1 MKIKVLGSIE
11 ADNGTAIALGG
22 PTQRRILAMLAM
34 EAGDIVSVDRLVDAT
49 WPDGESTDQAER
61 NVRTYIHRL
70 RAAFGDEIADRIETA
85 PPGYRLNLRDEEL
98 DANRFDELASTA
110 ARLADTGDAVAAL
123 DRIDEAD
130 ALWRGRPFGEFADE
144 AWAQAEGE
152 RLTELHVGIRE
163 TRAEMLLEA
172 GRAAAAV
179 SVAEKLAAAFPL
191 RERPRALLIQALYQS
206 GRQPEALRAFQDYR
220 RLVVEEIGVDPSDD
234 LVELD
239 RAVAAGDPE
248 LRGAGAAPRLVG
260 AYEMHERIGEGAFAV
275 VHRATQPALGR
286 DVAIKVVRAEL
297 ANRPEFIRRFEA
309 EAQMVARIE
318 HPSIVPLYDY
328 WREPDRAYL
337 VMRWM
342 TGGSLETRL
351 DGGAMEVP
359 AVIGLVTEIGAALNA
374 AHSAGVVHRD
384 VKPENILFDDD
395 GRAYLGDFGIALE
408 TADLARP
415 EAALSEGSPVFASPE
430 QLRREPVG
438 PAADVHALG
447 IVAFTSLVGRTP
459 FADTRD
465 PVGQLQRQLG
475 EAIPSAVEL
484 RPELPAG
491 IDAVLAIATAK
502 KAADRYPSVLA
513 FVTAFE
519 AAAGGAEVADA
530 SRAVQTRPFA
540 NPYKGLRAFDET
552 DSGDFYGR
560 ERLVDELVAKL
571 AEPDSTVV
579 AVVGPSGSGKSSVV
593 RAGLVPALRAGRVA
607 GSADWFTTSFTP
619 GAHPFEALETALLR
633 VAVNPPASLLDQLRE
648 HPRGIVR
655 GVRRVLPADDAVL
668 LLVIDQFEEL
678 FTSQVDSS
686 VTEAFIEALTV
697 AATEPGTP
705 LRVVLTLR
713 ADFYDRPLRH
723 TAFAPLLKRSTVVVT
738 PAAPDELERAVV
750 GPAASVGVEFEP
762 GLVAQIVAEVAS
774 QPGALPLLQY
784 ALTELFETNV
794 SGLLLLERYREL
806 GGLTG
811 ALARRADELYE
822 AASAGEQASV
832 RALFGRLVTLG
843 EGNEDTRRR
852 VRLSELATGPSTEN
866 IIDRYGAARLLT
878 FDRDALTREPTVEVA
893 HEALIREWP
902 RLGVWLD
909 DDRQG
914 LLLHRHLT
922 SSAAAWANRGRDD
935 GELYRGVRLG
945 AIEAWAEASGSAL
958 NPIEAEFLESSLG
971 LRDVEDRA
979 ERNRVRRLRRLLVVT
994 GVVAVVALIA
1004 GALALRQQQRADDQ
1018 AALAE
1023 QNADLANSNA
1033 AEAATNAE
1041 LANTNAVEA
1050 AASAGLAEL
1059 RAEEA
1064 EAAREAGDLERMGAL
1079 GLAIEEESPHVAALL
1094 AVEAH
1099 RAAPSVDT
1107 LTSLHRALTAVPGF
1121 RGTFGGRAYLAV
1133 ELLDDGVTLAAVGTD
1148 SIDVWDLDGRE
1159 LLRTIAHDN
1168 PVATALLTA
1177 SPDGRLA
1184 AIRGELDETFLY
1196 DLTTGDSLGVL
1207 AHPTTVSDLSLSRDG
1222 SGLAVGLAGGQ
1233 VELWDLAT
1241 MELDKTLQTGE
1252 DDVFFA
1258 RWSPVEDRLAVV
1270 TLRSEVQY
1278 WDPATEQ
1285 VLWIDEA
1292 PPAVIVNENTPFG
1305 FTFAPAGD
1313 RLAFV
1318 SGSLGS
1324 ELRVFNT
1331 ADGSPA
1337 VPAFGLGSV
1346 RGFSL
1351 DAMFWI
1357 DPEASILG
1365 VPSHGNVTSFDL
1377 HTGRANALLVPRFID
1392 QATDVVFVPA
1402 LDQFVVATAG
1412 GLEVWSADGS
1422 GPLERVAP
1430 LSSQQLAA
1438 NAAGGAIL
1446 PSLAADGSELLVSV
1460 FSTTAIP
1467 PTTSFDLTSQRL
1479 EPEIFDSD
1487 GLITIGYG
1495 PFTLTVAAGHVQIF
1509 DASHTPLGPPVPI
1522 PFDFTEISASPDGRY
1537 FAFGRLGGHADLYSG
1552 AGEFIETVSIGDGD
1566 QYEGAQTGPSFSAD
1580 GEYMAVVTTRGGFGV
1595 WTTNPLQRIEVPN
1608 PGDWVSGRLMGEW
1621 LFVIRTDGTVLQ
1633 VDPISFDPVGEP
1645 LLMSGLGYSKLDET
1659 NLRVTSSSGLAIK
1672 VWDLETGHQLGGD
1685 LPYAGGSARVEFTAD
1700 GRVLSVPA
1708 SGAVHLWNFDTD
1720 TWADI
1725 ACELAGRNL
1734 TVDEWEQ
1741 LGPRTIERRA
1751 TCPQYPLQ

>member
-1 MKIKVLGSIE
+1 MKIQVLGSIE
-11 ADNGTAIALGG
+11 ADNGSAVALGG

-49 WPDGESTDQAER
+49 WPDGESPDQAER

-70 RAAFGDEIADRIETA
+70 RVAFGDEIADRIETV
-85 PPGYRLNLRDEEL
+85 PPGYRLNLSDEEL
-98 DANRFDELASTA
+98 DAHRFDELASTA
-110 ARLADTGDAVAAL
+110 ARLADIGDAVAAL
-123 DRIDEAD
+123 DRIDEAE

-152 RLTELHVGIRE
+152 RLTELHVGIQER
-163 TRAEMLLEA
+163 RAEMLLES
-172 GRAAAAV
+172 GRAATAV
-179 SVAEKLAAAFPL
+179 GVAESLVASYPL

-220 RLVVEEIGVDPSDD
+220 RLVVEEIGVDPSDE

-239 RAVAAGDPE
+239 RAVAAGDAE
-248 LRGAGAAPRLVG
+248 LRGPGAAPRQVG
-260 AYEMHERIGEGAFAV
+260 AYEIHERIGEGAFAV
-275 VHRATQPALGR
+275 VHRATQPSLGR
-286 DVAIKVVRAEL
+286 DVAVKVVRAEL

-318 HPSIVPLYDY
+318 HPSVVPLYDY

-351 DGGAMEVP
+351 DQGAMEP
-359 AVIGLVTEIGAALNA
+359 AEVTQLVGEIGAALNA
-374 AHSAGVVHRD
+374 AHAAGVVHRD
-384 VKPENILFDDD
+384 VKPGNILFDDE

-447 IVAFTSLVGRTP
+447 IVAFTALTGRTP
-459 FADTRD
+459 FAETRD
-465 PVGQLQRQLG
+465 PVVQLHHQLNDPIP
-475 EAIPSAVEL
+475 EASGL
-484 RPELPAG
+484 RAGLPAG
-491 IDAVLAIATAK
+491 IDAVLAMATAK

-513 FVTAFE
+513 FVAAFE
-519 AAAGGAEVADA
+519 AAAGGTN
-530 SRAVQTRPFA
+530 SSGPSHPVQTRPFA

-552 DSGDFYGR
+552 DSADFYGR

-593 RAGLVPALRAGRVA
+593 RAGLVPALRQGRVA
-607 GSADWFTTSFTP
+607 GSAEWFTTSFTP

-633 VAVNPPASLLDQLRE
+633 VAVNPPASLLEQLRE

-655 GVRRVLPADDAVL
+655 GVRRVLPTDDAVL

-678 FTSQVDSS
+678 FTSQVDAS
-686 VTEAFIEALTV
+686 VTDAFIEALTV

-723 TAFAPLLKRSTVVVT
+723 AGFAPLLKKSTVVVT
-738 PAAPDELERAVV
+738 PPAPDELERAVV
-750 GPAASVGVEFEP
+750 GPAESVGVEFEP

-806 GGLTG
+806 GGISG
-811 ALARRADELYE
+811 ALARRAEELYE
-822 AASAGEQASV
+822 RASVEEQASI

-852 VRLSELATGPSTEN
+852 VRLSEVAIGPSTEGV
-866 IIDRYGAARLLT
+866 IEKYGAARLLT

-902 RLGVWLD
+902 RLRVWLD

-922 SSAAAWANRGRDD
+922 SSAAAWDDSGRDD
-935 GELYRGVRLG
+935 GEMYRGVRLG
-945 AIEAWAEASGSAL
+945 AVEAWTEASEPVLNAL
-958 NPIEAEFLESSLG
+958 ESEFLVTSVG
-971 LRDVEDRA
+971 RRDAEELV
-979 ERNRVRRLRRLLVVT
+979 ERNRIRRLRRLLVVT

-1018 AALAE
+1018 AALAD
-1023 QNADLANSNA
+1023 QNADLANTNA

-1041 LANTNAVEA
+1041 LANTNAAEA
-1050 AASAGLAEL
+1050 AASEALADL
-1059 RAEEA
+1059 RADEA
-1064 EAAREAGDLERMGAL
+1064 EAARLAGDLERMGAL
-1079 GLAIEEESPHVAALL
+1079 AQAVEEEVPHVAALL

-1099 RAAPSVDT
+1099 RAAPSVET

-1133 ELLDDGVTLAAVGTD
+1133 ELLDDGVTLAAVGVD
-1148 SIDVWDLDGRE
+1148 SIDVWDLDRRE

-1168 PVATALLTA
+1168 PVVTALLTA
-1177 SPDGRLA
+1177 SPDGRVA
-1184 AIRGELDETFLY
+1184 AVRGELDETFLY
-1196 DLTTGDSLGVL
+1196 DLTTGDLLGSL

-1222 SGLAVGLAGGQ
+1222 SSLAVGLAGGQ

-1241 MELDKTLQTGE
+1241 MELDKTLNIGE

-1258 RWSPVEDRLAVV
+1258 RWNPVEDRLAVV
-1270 TLRSEVQY
+1270 TLTSEVQY
-1278 WDPATEQ
+1278 WDPAAEQ
-1285 VLWIDEA
+1285 VLWTDEA
-1292 PPAVIVNENTPFG
+1292 PPAIIVNENTPFA
-1305 FTFAPAGD
+1305 FTFTPAGD

-1318 SGSLGS
+1318 SGSLGA
-1324 ELRVFNT
+1324 ELRVLNT
-1331 ADGSPA
+1331 ADGSPS
-1337 VPAFGLGSV
+1337 VSAFGLGS

-1357 DPEASILG
+1357 DEEASILG
-1365 VPSHGNVTSFDL
+1365 VPAEGSVASFDL
-1377 HTGRANALLVPRFID
+1377 RTGGASTPPVERFID
-1392 QATDVVFVPA
+1392 KAADVVFVPG
-1402 LDQFVVATAG
+1402 LNQFVVATAA

-1422 GPLERVAP
+1422 GLLERVAA
-1430 LSSQQLAA
+1430 LSSEQLAA

-1460 FSTTAIP
+1460 FSTTAFP

-1479 EPEIFDSD
+1479 EPAIFDPD

-1495 PFTLTVAAGHVQIF
+1495 PFTLTVAAGHAQIF
-1509 DASHTPLGPPVPI
+1509 DASHTPLGPPVQI
-1522 PFDFTEISASPDGRY
+1522 PFDFTELSASPDGRY

-1566 QYEGAQTGPSFSAD
+1566 QYEGAQTGPNFSAD

-1608 PGDWVSGRLMGEW
+1608 PGDWVSGRFMGEW
-1621 LFVIRTDGTVLQ
+1621 LFVIRTDGTVLR
-1633 VDPISFDPVGEP
+1633 VDPGSFDPVGEP
-1645 LLMSGLGYSKLDET
+1645 LLMSGLGYSKLDEN
-1659 NLRVTSSSGLAIK
+1659 NLRVTSSSGPAIK
-1672 VWDLETGHQLGGD
+1672 VWDLETGKQLGGD
-1685 LPYAGGSARVEFTAD
+1685 LPYAGGAARVEFTAD
-1700 GRVLSVPA
+1700 GSVLSVPA
-1708 SGAVHLWNFDTD
+1708 NGGVTLWNFDTD

-1725 ACELAGRNL
+1725 ACEMAGRNL
-1734 TVDEWEQ
+1734 TADEWEQ

-1751 TCPQYPLQ
+1751 TCPQYPLN